1 MTSLL
6 GVASP
11 SPVAA
16 SISAAKRHSQSQC
29 AARNLSIPH
38 RLGSLQ
44 RILLVRPDYA
54 PAAAPHNR
62 AGREGPRPHKSQPRI
77 KFRLKLIGIESIA
90 AFELAAL
97 ITALE
102 PALALGRGA
111 VSEGVRHDIALR
123 LLLDLVVADRARRIQ
138 RVVDIAGLDDV
149 FALLGVIGEDAGEAI
164 GLQFDAHLQS
174 IRLGLAHALPHRL
187 HLIHDAEQLLH
198 VMADLV
204 GDDIGLREIALYAEA
219 VLQLLVE
226 VEVNINLLVVG
237 T

>member
-1 MTSLL
+1 
-6 GVASP
+6 
-11 SPVAA
+11 
-16 SISAAKRHSQSQC
+16 
-29 AARNLSIPH
+29 
-38 RLGSLQ
+38 
-44 RILLVRPDYA
+44 
-54 PAAAPHNR
+54 
-62 AGREGPRPHKSQPRI
+62 
-77 KFRLKLIGIESIA
+77 ESIA

-149 FALLGVIGEDAGEAI
+149 FTLLGVIGEDAGEAI

-198 VMADLV
+198 VMANLV

-237 T
+237 TVEGTHCRHAGAAGRADRYRIEHELRLAIGVAVLAEDVLPDVLGVGEHHADELPEVVLARR